1 MNKLL
6 RIEKF
11 AVSTFEK
18 RFYTFLCIFFIAIL
32 SPFTAVAQFMTRG
45 DAVKLSGKCY
55 KITEDRLGRYGS
67 IWADKKIDLTKPVE
81 LEFIIYLG
89 TKDKEGADGIAFLFH
104 NDPRGYEATGATGGG
119 LGFSQPYGI
128 SPSVAIEFDTWHN
141 ENDPADIA
149 VDHTALSYNGDISR
163 PKVAAIQIDPNNPDV
178 ENNQCHTYKISWNP
192 ETKQLKLFF
201 DGQQRFSHTDDIV
214 KNVFRGNKEV
224 YYGFTGSTGGNSN
237 EQTICVLGMGG
248 EPVATDDF
256 VEAEP
261 GKSITVDV
269 LANDTHTGGTAL
281 TLTSIVHQEGQGTV
295 EIVGGKLIYTPSAW
309 TAEADD
315 VLTYQISDAG
325 SGQCYAK
332 TTTAKVRIKVRC
344 NLPLAPAEIIATGPI
359 SFCQGGQVILRVPG
373 IKGPTYTWKK
383 GGKPIKV
390 NSQELTVDE
399 SGSYTVEVT
408 TVCGTVTASPVVVQ
422 VFPLPES
429 PIASAAERC
438 GPGAVTLT
446 ATGGQK
452 GEYRWYAA
460 LSGTAPLEGE
470 TGPSYTS
477 PALSATTTYYVSLV
491 RNGCE
496 SNRVPV
502 KAVVHAIPDI
512 APLTTH
518 IITRGDAITLNK
530 PDGNTSTRY
539 TWSPAYGLSD
549 PNIANPIA
557 SPEETTRYPVVA
569 TTAAG
574 CQVTGQVNVSVRQKI
589 MVPNAFS
596 PNGDGMNETW
606 EIRTLEAYPTARV
619 EVYDRWGTRVYD
631 KVRYT
636 SEWNGTYGGR
646 PLPVSTYYYVITLP
660 EDILGQGKKLTG
672 SVSIVH

>member
-1 MNKLL
+1 M
-6 RIEKF
+6 
-11 AVSTFEK
+11 
-18 RFYTFLCIFFIAIL
+18 FLIAISAPSIVL
-32 SPFTAVAQFMTRG
+32 AQFVTRG
-45 DAVKLSGKCY
+45 DAVKLSGMCY
-55 KITEDRLGRYGS
+55 KITEDRLERYGS

-81 LEFIIYLG
+81 LEFIIYMG

-104 NDPRGYEATGATGGG
+104 NDSRGFEATGATGGG

-178 ENNQCHTYKISWNP
+178 ENNQCHTYRISWNP

-201 DGQQRFSHTDDIV
+201 DGQERFNHTDDIV
-214 KNVFRGNKEV
+214 RNVFRGSAEV

-237 EQTICVLGMGG
+237 EQTICVLGYGG

-261 GKSITVDV
+261 GKPITVDV
-269 LANDTHTGGTAL
+269 LANDTHTGGTTL

-295 EIVGGKLIYTPSAW
+295 EIAGGKLIYTPDAW

-315 VLTYQISDAG
+315 VLTYEVSDAG

-344 NLPLAPAEIIATGPI
+344 NLPLAPAEIVAAGPI
-359 SFCQGGQVILRVPG
+359 SFCEGGQVKLLVPG
-373 IKGPTYTWKK
+373 MVGPTYTWKK
-383 GGKPIKV
+383 DGKPFKAQ
-390 NSQELTVDE
+390 SQEITVKQL
-399 SGSYTVEVT
+399 GSYTVDVT

-422 VFPLPES
+422 VFPLPGS
-429 PIASAAERC
+429 PVAPAVERC

-446 ATGGQK
+446 ATGGK
-452 GEYRWYAA
+452 NGEYRWYTAS
-460 LSGTAPLEGE
+460 SGTASMDGE

-477 PALSATTTYYVSLV
+477 PALTDTTTYYVSLV

-496 SNRVPV
+496 STREPV
-502 KAVVHAIPDI
+502 KAAVHPIPDI
-512 APLTTH
+512 APVATH
-518 IITRGDAITLNK
+518 IITQGDAITLNK
-530 PDGNTSTRY
+530 PDSNAGTRY
-539 TWSPAYGLSD
+539 AWSPAFGLSD
-549 PNIANPIA
+549 PNAADPIA
-557 SPEETTRYPVVA
+557 SPEETTRYTVVA
-569 TTAAG
+569 ITAAG
-574 CQVTGQVNVSVRQKI
+574 CQVTGQVNVLVRQKI

-606 EIRTLEAYPTARV
+606 EIKTLEAYPTARV
-619 EVYDRWGTRVYD
+619 EVYDRWGTRVFD

-636 SEWNGTYGGR
+636 SEWDGTFGGR

-660 EDILGQGKKLTG
+660 EDIQGQGKKITG